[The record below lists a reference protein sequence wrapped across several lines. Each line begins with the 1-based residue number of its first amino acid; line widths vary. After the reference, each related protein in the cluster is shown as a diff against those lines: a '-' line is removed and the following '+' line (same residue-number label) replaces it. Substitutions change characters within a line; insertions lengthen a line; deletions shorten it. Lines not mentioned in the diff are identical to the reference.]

1 MAGIDDIIGGWVR
14 DAEKSGEVKNLPGYG
29 KPLELDEDRHVPPK
43 YRMAYR
49 ILKNAGYKPAEV
61 EMIQAVAKLRSALE
75 LEADEPKRRQLQSDL
90 AEAQQKLD
98 IALDK
103 FRQSRG

>member
-29 KPLELDEDRHVPPK
+29 KTLDLDDDKHVPAK

-49 ILKNAGYKPAEV
+49 VLKNSGHTPPEIQ
-61 EMIQAVAKLRSALE
+61 MIQRIAE
-75 LEADEPKRRQLQSDL
+75 L
-90 AEAQQKLD
+90 KLD
-98 IALDK
+98 
-103 FRQSRG
+103 R